1 MRKRPFLCCI
11 TASALALLLSAQANA
26 QTGAPAP
33 AKADVPPPP
42 KLEKLEEG
50 DGPAITIRQ
59 PASRN
64 EITEKRTSGNELKEI
79 KVKSGPSTY
88 TLRPR
93 RGTGNTPADDVVLP
107 EWTVHEF
114 GKTPKE
120 ADSRAEPQRLEPK
133 PNAPKKDD
141 K

>member
-1 MRKRPFLCCI
+1 MRKIQLFFC
-11 TASALALLLSAQANA
+11 TAASALALLLSAHVAA
-26 QTGAPAP
+26 QEP

-42 KLEKLEEG
+42 RLEKLEEG
-50 DGPAITIRQ
+50 DAITVS
-59 PASRN
+59 PPESKN
-64 EITEKRTSGNELKEI
+64 KITEQRGPGNELKDV

-93 RGTGNTPADDVVLP
+93 RATGNTPADDIVLP

-120 ADSRAEPQRLEPK
+120 ADSAEPQRLEP
-133 PNAPKKDD
+133 ASVPKKTT

>member
-1 MRKRPFLCCI
+1 MRKIQLLSC
-11 TASALALLLSAQANA
+11 TAASALALLVCAYAAAQE
-26 QTGAPAP
+26 P

-42 KLEKLEEG
+42 RLEKLEEG
-50 DGPAITIRQ
+50 DAITIR
-59 PASRN
+59 PPESKN
-64 EITEKRTSGNELKEI
+64 KITEQRGPGNELKEI

-93 RGTGNTPADDVVLP
+93 RGTGNPPSDDVVLP

-120 ADSRAEPQRLEPK
+120 ADQPEPQRLEPAS
-133 PNAPKKDD
+133 APKKSN

>member
-1 MRKRPFLCCI
+1 MRKLQFLGC
-11 TASALALLLSAQANA
+11 TAASALALLVSAHVAA
-26 QTGAPAP
+26 QEP

-59 PASRN
+59 PASKN
-64 EITEKRTSGNELKEI
+64 EVTEKRLPGNELKEI

-107 EWTVHEF
+107 EWTIHEF

-120 ADSRAEPQRLEPK
+120 ADKAEPQRLEPK
-133 PNAPKKDD
+133 PSAPKKGD

>member
-1 MRKRPFLCCI
+1 MRKIQFLAC
-11 TASALALLLSAQANA
+11 TTVSTLSLLFSAHVVAQE
-26 QTGAPAP
+26 P

-59 PASRN
+59 PASKN
-64 EITEKRTSGNELKEI
+64 EITEKRLPGNELKEI

-93 RGTGNTPADDVVLP
+93 RATGNTPADDVVLP

-120 ADSRAEPQRLEPK
+120 ADKPEPQRLEP
-133 PNAPKKDD
+133 ASVPKK
-141 K
+141 